1 MINPINLIKPD
12 ELKNEKGSVL
22 DIGQLPDY
30 DIEDYDLSNPKDFTR
45 YLSDIKKEIRGSFE
59 YKEMIKYLKNFG
71 GMDRSG
77 INPNISN
84 TDSNKIKIEIHHTPL
99 TLEDITRIVYEKR
112 LAHHEDLSVE
122 MVAKEVM
129 EDHYKNLI
137 GLYPLSSTEH
147 ELVHGGYLFIP
158 PSHVYGR
165 PDLFEELY
173 SEFIDDEQ
181 KETLESIR
189 EHEKDF
195 NPDEQ
200 NKIISQ
206 SNIYINP
213 SGSYMIPDIESLS
226 SKMSGRIDTIKNNMY
241 SLPILNENITENL
254 REAITFENTEEDG
267 KN

>member
-22 DIGQLPDY
+22 GIGQLSDY

-226 SKMSGRIDTIKNNMY
+226 NKMSGRIDTIKNNMY

-254 REAITFENTEEDG
+254 REAIIFDNTEEDD